1 MSRLKVAFWN
11 LQNLFDT
18 VISEIGADL
27 DFTPEEGWDE
37 EAFNNKVANLALI
50 IKQMFDGSGPDLLGI
65 CEIENRK
72 VAEILLDKIGRDDY
86 QLAHIDTPDIRGID
100 TSLIYSD
107 RIFKLAEEPKA
118 HLVNLRY
125 PTRDIFQVKLQI
137 LENEAELIV
146 LVNHWPS
153 RWRGLYETEPYRIT
167 LASYCGQII
176 DGILKVSRKDFQ
188 EMLDTE
194 ETLEL
199 LNQRWNRNIL
209 LMGDFNDEPFNRS
222 ILNELQ
228 ASSGK
233 DKLEEPLKAS
243 KDRKTPTLE
252 RYLKAQAYLFNGMW
266 PFLGRPDVGT
276 HYFSRA
282 VNTMN
287 MLDQFIL
294 SRGLYYGEQGLKLDT
309 KSIEIFTPEAMTS
322 PKGRPKAFDKKS
334 KEGFSDHFP
343 ITALIDTL

>member
-18 VISEIGADL
+18 EISDIGADL
-27 DFTPEEGWDE
+27 DFTPEKGWDE

-50 IKQMFDGSGPDLLGI
+50 IQQMFDGSGPDLLGI

-72 VAEILLDKIGRDDY
+72 VAEILLEKIGRDDY

-137 LENEAELIV
+137 LEKDAELIV

-176 DGILKVSRKDFQ
+176 DGILKFSRKDFQ
-188 EMLDTE
+188 DMLDTE
-194 ETLEL
+194 ETLKL
-199 LNQRWNRNIL
+199 LNERWNRNIL

-222 ILNELQ
+222 ILDELQ
-228 ASSGK
+228 ASSGE

-243 KDRKTPTLE
+243 TDRKTPTLE
-252 RYLKAQAYLFNGMW
+252 RYLEAQAYLFNGMW
-266 PFLGRPDVGT
+266 PFLGKPDVGT

-287 MLDQFIL
+287 MLDQFIM

-309 KSIEIFTPEAMTS
+309 KSIDIFTPDAMTS

-334 KEGFSDHFP
+334 KKGFSDHFP
-343 ITALIDTL
+343 ITVLIDTL